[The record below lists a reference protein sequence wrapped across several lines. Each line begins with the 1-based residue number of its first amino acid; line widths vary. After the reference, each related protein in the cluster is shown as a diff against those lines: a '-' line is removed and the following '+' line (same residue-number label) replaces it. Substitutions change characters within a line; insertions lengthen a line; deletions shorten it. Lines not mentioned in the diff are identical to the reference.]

1 MSKAVSKNNQMVGNI
16 GLFYTCYRLSKL
28 GWNAMPTSRNARGI
42 DIIMYGQ
49 DGIKKHTVQ
58 VKSLTKRSPVPI
70 GSNLESLFADYLIIC
85 RNVFDNPEMFVTT
98 PKDVYKKIH
107 KGQADGRISYWLQPK
122 DYEAFKD
129 NWNLI
134 GSGF

>member
-49 DGIKKHTVQ
+49 DGLKKHTVQ
-58 VKSLTKRSPVPI
+58 IKSLTKKSPVPI
-70 GSNLESLFADYLIIC
+70 GKNLESLFADYLIIC
-85 RNVFDNPEMFVTT
+85 KNVFDNPEMFVTT
-98 PKDVYKKIH
+98 ALGIVICLRREMKTNS
-107 KGQADGRISYWLQPK
+107 GRGNVVCECVCINCLDSP
-122 DYEAFKD
+122 
-129 NWNLI
+129 
-134 GSGF
+134 

>member
-1 MSKAVSKNNQMVGNI
+1 
-16 GLFYTCYRLSKL
+16 
-28 GWNAMPTSRNARGI
+28 MPPSRNARGI
-42 DIIMYGQ
+42 DIIMYGR

-85 RNVFDNPEMFVTT
+85 RNVFDNPEMFVTA

-107 KGQADGRISYWLQPK
+107 KGQAEGRISYWLQPK
-122 DYEAFKD
+122 DYEGFRD

>member
-1 MSKAVSKNNQMVGNI
+1 LKISREKVSKNNQMVGNI

-49 DGIKKHTVQ
+49 DGIKKHTVH
-58 VKSLTKRSPVPI
+58 VKSLTKRSPVPL

-98 PKDVYKKIH
+98 PKDVYKKYT
-107 KGQADGRISYWLQPK
+107 KVRRKDELVTGFSQRITKCLK
-122 DYEAFKD
+122 I
-129 NWNLI
+129 I
-134 GSGF
+134 GI

>member
-49 DGIKKHTVQ
+49 DGLKKHTVQ
-58 VKSLTKRSPVPI
+58 IKSLTKKSPVPI
-70 GSNLESLFADYLIIC
+70 GKNLESLFADYLIIC
-85 RNVFDNPEMFVTT
+85 KNVFDNPEMFVTT
-98 PKDVYKKIH
+98 ALGIVICLRREMKTNN
-107 KGQADGRISYWLQPK
+107 GRGNVVCECVCINCLDSP
-122 DYEAFKD
+122 
-129 NWNLI
+129 
-134 GSGF
+134 